1 MAALTRALGAV
12 LDDLAAARGA
22 AMPWAPVLFSVGI
35 AVFFLARQEPG
46 QGAFLQAGAGLAAAM
61 ALRVRGG
68 ERWQLPAMGAALIL
82 AGFLVAGLRTQ
93 IVAGPVLAD
102 RYYGP
107 VTGRIVDIDRSFSD
121 QLRLTLDGV
130 ALDIV
135 APARTPRLVR
145 VALHGDAPFVP
156 EPGQRVR
163 VIAHLSPPDG
173 PVEPGGFDFQRIAWF
188 EGLGAV
194 GYTRKPVESLALPGD
209 GPGLWAFRVRMALS
223 RLMQERMEGQAGAF
237 AAALMTGDRSGVTR
251 DTNDALRNS
260 NLSHLISI
268 SGLHMGLLSGFV
280 FALCRYGLALAPP
293 VALRLNTKKV
303 AAIAALLAATFY
315 LVLAGPSVATRRA
328 YVMAAVML
336 TAVLLDRRAISLRS
350 VAIAAMIVLLIEPES
365 LVEPGFQMSFGAT
378 VALIVAFGQWTRV
391 SGRVPAVLRPV
402 AALCLSSLAAG
413 TATLPIAAAHFNRIA
428 EYGLVANLAA
438 VPVMG
443 MAVMPAGVI
452 AALLAPLGLAAPAL
466 WVMEEGCRFIL
477 LVAKLVAGLDGAV
490 VPVPTPAGWILPSL
504 GLGALLLAL
513 TRPPW
518 LRGLGVLALAGG
530 LVGWTLADRPL
541 LLIADE
547 GTLVGLMTPSG
558 RALSK
563 AKGAGFVASSWLED
577 DGDAADQQAAHDRG
591 AFAGPRGQATARL
604 GALTIWHLTGKTAP
618 QRAGDV
624 CVPGAIVV
632 MDGYWRGGPPACRL
646 FDARALARTGALAL
660 SPAPG
665 GGLALRSAR
674 ASGGHRLWNDRTLR
688 AFRLGN

>member
-1 MAALTRALGAV
+1 
-12 LDDLAAARGA
+12 
-22 AMPWAPVLFSVGI
+22 
-35 AVFFLARQEPG
+35 
-46 QGAFLQAGAGLAAAM
+46 
-61 ALRVRGG
+61 
-68 ERWQLPAMGAALIL
+68 
-82 AGFLVAGLRTQ
+82 
-93 IVAGPVLAD
+93 
-102 RYYGP
+102 
-107 VTGRIVDIDRSFSD
+107 
-121 QLRLTLDGV
+121 
-130 ALDIV
+130 
-135 APARTPRLVR
+135 
-145 VALHGDAPFVP
+145 
-156 EPGQRVR
+156 
-163 VIAHLSPPDG
+163 
-173 PVEPGGFDFQRIAWF
+173 
-188 EGLGAV
+188 
-194 GYTRKPVESLALPGD
+194 
-209 GPGLWAFRVRMALS
+209 
-223 RLMQERMEGQAGAF
+223 
-237 AAALMTGDRSGVTR
+237 
-251 DTNDALRNS
+251 
-260 NLSHLISI
+260 
-268 SGLHMGLLSGFV
+268 
-280 FALCRYGLALAPP
+280 
-293 VALRLNTKKV
+293 
-303 AAIAALLAATFY
+303 
-315 LVLAGPSVATRRA
+315 
-328 YVMAAVML
+328 
-336 TAVLLDRRAISLRS
+336 
-350 VAIAAMIVLLIEPES
+350 
-365 LVEPGFQMSFGAT
+365 
-378 VALIVAFGQWTRV
+378 
-391 SGRVPAVLRPV
+391 
-402 AALCLSSLAAG
+402 AAG

-490 VPVPTPAGWILPSL
+490 VPVPAPAGWILPSL